1 MVAGNIEGRSMGA
14 LGRMGVVAGAHAVLI
29 FLVAARE
36 LGLPP
41 AACFVVED
49 APVGI
54 LAARRAGMAAVG
66 VARHRDSARLIAAGA
81 NLVVTRLD
89 QVSIPALLAGRLE
102 GLLAPAVAA

>member
-1 MVAGNIEGRSMGA
+1 MDADVCGRDLPHGKPDP
-14 LGRMGVVAGAHAVLI
+14 LI
-29 FLVAARE
+29 FQVAARE

-49 APVGI
+49 APVGV

-66 VARHRDSARLIAAGA
+66 VARQRDSAWLIAAGA
-81 NLVVTRLD
+81 NLVVTSLD

-102 GLLAPAVAA
+102 RLAPAVAA